1 MDRGGDGI
9 RSFSGSV
16 QHKSPEISAA
26 GCLGNQCEIGAAQF
40 EEGLNQIR
48 DQLLNGDRLSWF
60 NTLRSKDEQ
69 R

>member
-26 GCLGNQCEIGAAQF
+26 GCWGNQCVIGAAQF
-40 EEGLNQIR
+40 EEGLNPIR
-48 DQLLNGDRLSWF
+48 DQLLM
-60 NTLRSKDEQ
+60 EAA
-69 R
+69 

>member
-26 GCLGNQCEIGAAQF
+26 GCWGNQCVIGAAQF
-40 EEGLNQIR
+40 EEGLNPIR
-48 DQLLNGDRLSWF
+48 DQLHGGRLSWF
-60 NTLRSKDEQ
+60 NAKEER
-69 R
+69 